1 MISTAIRLAL
11 SIALTLAFTAPD
23 VAAQTREVPDVV
35 GDGSKTAQQI
45 IDDNAD
51 ENFAIV
57 KKRPTLLTKIVKEQ
71 SPQAGKVLS
80 VGEVIHLYVGGS
92 GGAGEALD
100 EAPILWVPIILL
112 LLTAAWALS
121 LRSRVND
128 LQLQLAKSNGDDD
141 DDDS

>member
-1 MISTAIRLAL
+1 MISNAIRLVL
-11 SIALTLAFTAPD
+11 LTVLALAFAAPD

-57 KKRPTLLTKIVKEQ
+57 KKRPALLTKIVKEQ
-71 SPQAGKVLS
+71 SPAAGKVLS

-92 GGAGEALD
+92 GGAGEALE
-100 EAPILWVPIILL
+100 EAPILWVPIILFL
-112 LLTAAWALS
+112 LSGGWALN
-121 LRSRVND
+121 LRNRVNA
-128 LQLQLAKSNGDDD
+128 LELQLAQADSD